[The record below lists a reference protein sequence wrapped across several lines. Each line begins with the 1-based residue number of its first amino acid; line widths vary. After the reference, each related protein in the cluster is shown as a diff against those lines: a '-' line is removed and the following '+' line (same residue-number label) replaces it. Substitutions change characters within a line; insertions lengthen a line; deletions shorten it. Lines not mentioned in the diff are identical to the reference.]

1 MFAKDK
7 LNFEEICS
15 FHHLTFKVIQEQ
27 DLWEEEACAGA
38 FNKCKMH
45 KNFCWDLLAASDF
58 FWTSDPHLH
67 GKMS

>member
-27 DLWEEEACAGA
+27 DWLEGSLWQGFQQMQNA
-38 FNKCKMH
+38 
-45 KNFCWDLLAASDF
+45 
-58 FWTSDPHLH
+58 
-67 GKMS
+67 